1 MPIAKQ
7 HADWLAYR
15 KLSVAIAQD
24 MGLFTKSGDGANWLV
39 IPYVE
44 NGETVNHKYR
54 LTQQKRHKMD
64 GGAPL
69 VLWNHDVLLREEVIS
84 PDNPVIITEGEWDAL
99 AAIQSGFPLAVSV
112 PNGAPKEETALT
124 DEGGDAE
131 RYRFIWRARAVLDRV
146 ARFILATDADSPG
159 IALAAD
165 LARRLGV
172 ERCMFVRYPEGCKD
186 LNDVLAEHGE
196 AGVAAVIE
204 GAKPYPVKG
213 IYRFSDF
220 PDRPA
225 IVGRSL
231 GLPARD
237 DCIKFVLETLT
248 VWTGFA
254 GGGKTSLLVFILA
267 NLIRQG
273 ITVTVGSFETIPRPV
288 LHTKMIEALCRSW
301 IKNIEPEQ
309 RQWAED
315 LLEKHFIILAQAV
328 DDEEHELTLEEILEM
343 ARVTVVR
350 DGSSLLLL
358 DPWNELEH
366 KRRPEEGEHDY
377 TGRAIRMLK
386 SFARN
391 YRTAV
396 WVVAHPKKPGEWGAK
411 ASAPGLYEVSGSAH
425 WANKA
430 DYGVVIHRPDK
441 TQPITEM
448 SVTKV
453 RMGLPG
459 YERSVKL
466 EWRWLTAEYV
476 DGGNDD
482 PQ

>member
-1 MPIAKQ
+1 MIATQ
-7 HADWLAYR
+7 HANWIAGR
-15 KLSVAIAQD
+15 KLSLELAVEK
-24 MGLFTKSGDGANWLV
+24 GLFTKSGKGANWLA

-44 NGETVNHKYR
+44 HGQVVNHKYR
-54 LTQQKRHKMD
+54 LTGEKRHMMD
-64 GGAPL
+64 PGAPL
-69 VLWNHDVLLREEVIS
+69 ALWNHDALLDERVTS
-84 PDNPVIITEGEWDAL
+84 PDHPAVITEGEWDAL
-99 AAIQSGFPLAVSV
+99 AAIQSGFPFAVSV
-112 PNGAPKEETALT
+112 PNGAPKEETALA
-124 DEGGDAE
+124 DDGGDAE
-131 RYRFIWRARAVLDRV
+131 RYRFIWRAQAVLDRV
-146 ARFILATDADSPG
+146 ARFILAVDNDGPG
-159 IALAAD
+159 VALAAD
-165 LARRLGV
+165 LARRLGP

-186 LNDVLAEHGE
+186 LGEVLDRHGE
-196 AGVAAVIE
+196 DGVANVLRA
-204 GAKPYPVKG
+204 AKPYPVKG

-220 PDRPA
+220 PDRPPLT
-225 IVGRSL
+225 GRSL

-237 DCIKFVLETLT
+237 DCIRFVPETLT
-248 VWTGFA
+248 IWTGFA

-273 ITVTVGSFETIPRPV
+273 VTVTVGSFETIPRPV
-288 LHTKMIEALCRSW
+288 LHTKMIEALCRSTMVN
-301 IKNIEPEQ
+301 IKPKDQ
-309 RQWAED
+309 QWAED
-315 LLEKHFIILAQAV
+315 LLEKHFFILAQTIGDE
-328 DDEEHELTLEEILEM
+328 DDELTLEEILER
-343 ARVTVVR
+343 ARVTIVR

-366 KRRPEEGEHDY
+366 KRRPDEGEHDY

-391 YRTAV
+391 YGAAV
-396 WVVAHPKKPGEWGAK
+396 WVVAHPKKPGEWAAK

-441 TQPITEM
+441 KKPITEM

-459 YERSVKL
+459 YEWSIKL
-466 EWRWLTAEYV
+466 EWRWFTAEYA

-482 PQ
+482 DA

>member
-1 MPIAKQ
+1 MTIATQ
-7 HADWLAYR
+7 HANWITGR
-15 KLSVAIAQD
+15 KLSLELAVEKGI
-24 MGLFTKSGDGANWLV
+24 FTKSDGGANWLA

-44 NGETVNHKYR
+44 QGEIVNHKYR
-54 LTQQKRHKMD
+54 LTGKKRHMMD
-64 GGAPL
+64 SGAPL
-69 VLWNHDVLLREEVIS
+69 VLWNHDALLDDRVTS
-84 PDNPVIITEGEWDAL
+84 PDHPVIITEGEWDGL
-99 AAIQSGFPLAVSV
+99 AAIQCGFPFTVSV
-112 PNGAPKEETALT
+112 PNGAPKEETALA
-124 DEGGDAE
+124 DDGGDAE
-131 RYRFIWRARAVLDRV
+131 RYRFIWRSQAVLDRV
-146 ARFILATDADSPG
+146 ARFILAVDADGPG

-172 ERCMFVRYPEGCKD
+172 ERCMFVRYPAGSKD
-186 LNDVLAEHGE
+186 LNEVLCAHGE
-196 AGVAAVIE
+196 AGVRSVIDA
-204 GAKPYPVKG
+204 AKPYPVKG

-220 PDRPA
+220 PDRPP
-225 IVGRSL
+225 IKGRSL
-231 GLPARD
+231 GLPSHD
-237 DCIKFVLETLT
+237 DCIRFVPETMT

-267 NLIRQG
+267 NLLRQG
-273 ITVTVGSFETIPRPV
+273 VTVTVGSFETIPRPV
-288 LHTKMIEALCRSW
+288 LHTKMIEALCRST
-301 IKNIEPEQ
+301 IANVRPND
-309 RQWAED
+309 RQWAEA
-315 LLEKHFIILAQAV
+315 LLEKHFILLSQAV
-328 DDEEHELTLEEILEM
+328 DDEDHELTLEEILEM

-366 KRRPEEGEHDY
+366 KRRPDEGEHDY

-386 SFARN
+386 AFARN
-391 YRTAV
+391 YSTAV
-396 WVVAHPKKPGEWGAK
+396 WVVAHPKKPGEWGAR

-441 TQPITEM
+441 TKTITEM

-466 EWRWLTAEYV
+466 EWRWFTAEYA
-476 DGGNDD
+476 DGGNEDVV
-482 PQ
+482 